1 MIGPHPMVNPIH
13 CMCVVE
19 VEVWLVQKKNFLKI
33 FFIIFIRFFFVDD
46 SDCEAIFS
54 FLIWFWFLSVQNY
67 HFVFGW
73 HELFINVVF
82 PDENSSAVFV
92 FFWNSEF
99 LSTMIH
105 LIYSEFFW
113 WFWNDDDRYQRVS
126 QYNQSISIIDSIN
139 RYLSI
144 TKQNIKIV
152 INLFLPTFWQTNLF
166 FLLNQHSF
174 SNDYFLKYRYY
185 RDIDI
190 ECSFDY
196 VSNLFLENKQTN
208 NKIFQKLMML
218 SLLFFF

>member
-1 MIGPHPMVNPIH
+1 MFKKKFFENFFYHFHPFFSSLMMIPMWSH
-13 CMCVVE
+13 
-19 VEVWLVQKKNFLKI
+19 
-33 FFIIFIRFFFVDD
+33 FFFLDLILIFV
-46 SDCEAIFS
+46 SSKLPFRFWVTWFVHQCCFSRWKFFGCCFS
-54 FLIWFWFLSVQNY
+54 FEIQNFFRLWFIWFNQN
-67 HFVFGW
+67 
-73 HELFINVVF
+73 
-82 PDENSSAVFV
+82 
-92 FFWNSEF
+92 
-99 LSTMIH
+99 
-105 LIYSEFFW
+105 FFW

>member
-19 VEVWLVQKKNFLKI
+19 VEVWLVQKKIFWKFFLS
-33 FFIIFIRFFFVDD
+33 FSSVFFFVDD
-46 SDCEAIFS
+46 DSDVKPFFLSWFDFDFCQFKITIS
-54 FLIWFWFLSVQNY
+54 FLGDMICSSM
-67 HFVFGW
+67 
-73 HELFINVVF
+73 LFF
-82 PDENSSAVFV
+82 PMKILRLLF